1 MESFSYSTF
10 AYFFLSLLLE
20 GAPFIL
26 LGTMLSGFIDVYM
39 PSGVM
44 ERLLPKRKLPAV
56 LLCGLLG
63 LILPVCECAV
73 VPVIR
78 RLVAKGLPVS
88 CAFTYMLA
96 APIVNPVTILSTWS
110 AFNDQQALYV
120 TLSRIGIGYLIA
132 VLVGVVLMFV
142 PVERVLRKS
151 LLARVHSASSKHLHY
166 SCDEDHDHGSCAS
179 HEHNHEHEHEHEHD
193 GCCAHEHEH
202 EHADD
207 CDHSHEHACG
217 HDHGHCG
224 GDHDHGHDH
233 GPDKGI
239 VAAMRSGMKDF
250 VDVAVYFTIGV
261 CLTAM
266 FNIMQVSYFDTLNA
280 FASDDVKGTL
290 LLMVLAF
297 VLSVCSTSDAF
308 LAASLSGFSYA
319 SKMSFMV
326 FGPMLDVKLL
336 FLYQTVMQKKFL
348 FVFSIALF
356 VVVGGT
362 CILWANSDFLF
373 EWCKA
378 IEANYLE
385 GRAQ

>member
-1 MESFSYSTF
+1 MDSFSHSTF
-10 AYFFLSLLLE
+10 AYFFLSLLME

-26 LGTMLSGFIDVYM
+26 LGTMMSGFIDVYM
-39 PSGVM
+39 PSGMM
-44 ERLLPKRKLPAV
+44 EKFLPKRKLPAI
-56 LLCGLLG
+56 LTCGLLG

-132 VLVGVVLMFV
+132 ILVGVVLMYV
-142 PVERVLRKS
+142 PIEKVLKKS
-151 LLARVHSASSKHLHY
+151 LLARVSKNHSHDGEECCSHKHKNECDHVHHDEEHHEHCDHDHSSCGRDH
-166 SCDEDHDHGSCAS
+166 DHDHG
-179 HEHNHEHEHEHEHD
+179 
-193 GCCAHEHEH
+193 
-202 EHADD
+202 DD
-207 CDHSHEHACG
+207 CCGHDHSHEH
-217 HDHGHCG
+217 DHS
-224 GDHDHGHDH
+224 HGSNRL
-233 GPDKGI
+233 

-261 CLTAM
+261 CLTTL
-266 FNIMQVSYFDTLNA
+266 FNIIQVSYFDTINS
-280 FASDDVKGTL
+280 FAADTFKGTA

-308 LAASLSGFSYA
+308 LAASLGTFSYA

-326 FGPMLDVKLL
+326 FGPMMDVKLL
-336 FLYQTVMQKKFL
+336 FLYQTVMSRKFL
-348 FVFSIALF
+348 AIFSVSLF
-356 VVVGGT
+356 VVVGAV
-362 CILWANSDFLF
+362 CIAWGESEMLF
-373 EWCKA
+373 DWCRGL
-378 IEANYLE
+378 EAKWE
-385 GRAQ
+385 GGAQ